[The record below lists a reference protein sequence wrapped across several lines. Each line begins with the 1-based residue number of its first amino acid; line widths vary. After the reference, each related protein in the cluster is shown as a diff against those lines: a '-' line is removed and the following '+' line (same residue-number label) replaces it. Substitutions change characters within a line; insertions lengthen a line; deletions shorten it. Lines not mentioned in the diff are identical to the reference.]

1 MKFSLEIDGQNRQ
14 VEIEPADS
22 PGQWRIQVDGH
33 EVQADAHLL
42 RPGVLSLLIAGQ
54 SHRVVLDME
63 HYEPALHLGAKR
75 IPYRV
80 DDPRSLRSRRRQ
92 ARADGPVTIKASMP
106 GRIVRLLVGKGD
118 AVTAHQSIAVI
129 EAMKMQNEIKSPK
142 DGRVAD
148 LRVSPGDT
156 VASGDTLAIIE

>member
-1 MKFSLEIDGQNRQ
+1 MKFSLEIDGQIRQ
-14 VEIEPADS
+14 VEIEPADQ
-22 PGQWRIQVDGH
+22 PGQWRIQVDGQ
-33 EVQADAHLL
+33 EVEADAHLL

-54 SHRVVLDME
+54 SHRVVLDVE

-80 DDPRSLRSRRRQ
+80 DDPRSLRSQRRHGRT
-92 ARADGPVTIKASMP
+92 DGPVTLKASMP
-106 GRIVRLLVGKGD
+106 GRIVRLLVEKGD
-118 AVTAHQSIAVI
+118 TVSAHQGILVI

-142 DGRVAD
+142 EGRVAD

>member
-1 MKFSLEIDGQNRQ
+1 MKFSLEIDGQTRQ
-14 VEIEPADS
+14 VEIEPADL

-33 EVQADAHLL
+33 EVEADAHLL

-75 IPYRV
+75 IPDRV
-80 DDPRSLRSRRRQ
+80 DDPRSLRSRRRHG
-92 ARADGPVTIKASMP
+92 RADGPVTLKASMP
-106 GRIVRLLVGKGD
+106 GRIVRLLVAKGD
-118 AVTAHQSIAVI
+118 TVLAHQGILVI
-129 EAMKMQNEIKSPK
+129 EAMKMQNEIKSPRE
-142 DGRVAD
+142 GRVTE

>member
-1 MKFSLEIDGQNRQ
+1 MKLSLEIDGQTRQ
-14 VEIEPADS
+14 VEIEPADQ

-33 EVQADAHLL
+33 EVEADAHLL

-63 HYEPALHLGAKR
+63 HYEPALHLGTKR

-80 DDPRSLRSRRRQ
+80 DDPRSLRSQRRRG
-92 ARADGPVTIKASMP
+92 RADGPVTLKASMP
-106 GRIVRLLVGKGD
+106 GRIVRLLVEKGD
-118 AVTAHQSIAVI
+118 TVVAHQGILVI

-142 DGRVAD
+142 EGRVAD
-148 LRVSPGDT
+148 LRVAPGDT
-156 VASGDTLAIIE
+156 VAAGDTLATIE

>member
-1 MKFSLEIDGQNRQ
+1 MKFSLEIDGQTRQ
-14 VEIEPADS
+14 VEIEPADL

-33 EVQADAHLL
+33 ELEADAHLV

-80 DDPRSLRSRRRQ
+80 DDPRSLRSRRRHG
-92 ARADGPVTIKASMP
+92 RTDGPVTLRASMP
-106 GRIVRLLVGKGD
+106 GRIVRLLVVKGD
-118 AVTAHQSIAVI
+118 TVAAHQGILVI

-142 DGRVAD
+142 DGRVAE
-148 LRVSPGDT
+148 LRVAPGDT
-156 VASGDTLAIIE
+156 VAAGDTLAIIE

>member
-1 MKFSLEIDGQNRQ
+1 MKFSLEIDGQTRQ
-14 VEIEPADS
+14 VEIEPADL

-33 EVQADAHLL
+33 EVEADAHLV

-80 DDPRSLRSRRRQ
+80 DDPRSLRSRRRHG
-92 ARADGPVTIKASMP
+92 RTDGPVTLRASMP
-106 GRIVRLLVGKGD
+106 GRIVRLLVVKGD
-118 AVTAHQSIAVI
+118 TVAAHQGILVI

-142 DGRVAD
+142 DGRVAE
-148 LRVSPGDT
+148 LRVAPGDT
-156 VASGDTLAIIE
+156 VAAGDTLAIIE

>member
-14 VEIEPADS
+14 VEIEPADL

-80 DDPRSLRSRRRQ
+80 DDPRSLHSRRRQ

-106 GRIVRLLVGKGD
+106 GRIVRLLVEKGD
-118 AVTAHQSIAVI
+118 AVTAHQSIVVI

-156 VASGDTLAIIE
+156 VASGDILAIIE

>member
-1 MKFSLEIDGQNRQ
+1 MKFSLEIDGQTRQ
-14 VEIEPADS
+14 VEIEPADP

-54 SHRVVLDME
+54 SHRVVLDLE

-92 ARADGPVTIKASMP
+92 ARAHGPVTIKASMP
-106 GRIVRLLVGKGD
+106 GRIVRLLVEKGD
-118 AVTAHQSIAVI
+118 AVTAHQSIVVI
-129 EAMKMQNEIKSPK
+129 EAMKMQNEIRSPK

-156 VASGDTLAIIE
+156 VAAGDILAVVD